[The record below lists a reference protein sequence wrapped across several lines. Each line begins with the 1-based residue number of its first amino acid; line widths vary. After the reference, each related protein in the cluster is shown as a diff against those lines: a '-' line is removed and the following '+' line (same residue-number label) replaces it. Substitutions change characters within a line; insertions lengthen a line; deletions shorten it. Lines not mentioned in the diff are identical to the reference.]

1 MVARVFFLGILL
13 LGFSIARARADHLSL
28 ELSVQASTKTKAAE
42 ADISAIGAKP
52 KARGILEV
60 GSGKTL
66 TVKYSVTSIAKN
78 GMAKDVV
85 IHFFVVKIDKVGQT
99 AVPKLD
105 KDVAAESA
113 LTMDFKPKD
122 TAKGE
127 MSFTIEKPG
136 VYLLRLETIGAAQ
149 GVDGHEHFAA
159 LDVVVK

>member
-1 MVARVFFLGILL
+1 MVGRIFFLGLFL
-13 LGFSIARARADHLSL
+13 LGSSLSRARADHLNI

-42 ADISAIGAKP
+42 ADIAAIGAKP
-52 KARGILEV
+52 KARGVLEV

-66 TVKYSVTSIAKN
+66 TVKYFVTSIAKN

-136 VYLLRLETIGAAQ
+136 VYLLRLETIGSAQ

-159 LDVVVK
+159 LDLVVK